1 MTAVDSGEDFKQNV
15 AIVVDPGSGSIKAG
29 FYGDEKPHTVLRSVA
44 GLSKKDQTFFG
55 NNIPCKG
62 DLILKR
68 PITSGMISD

>member
-44 GLSKKDQTFFG
+44 GLSKKDQTFLETTFPARA
-55 NNIPCKG
+55 I
-62 DLILKR
+62 
-68 PITSGMISD
+68 